1 MEKLTILWTTTNRE
15 TIFKMISM
23 YAINAKRYGWWNEI
37 DIIIWGGSAKVVGED
52 TQVQTEVLE
61 MLNSGINVMACK
73 SCTDSFGVSDT
84 IMKLGVKVEFMGEPL
99 TNALKS
105 GDKILTL

>member
-1 MEKLTILWTTTNRE
+1 MSKLTILWTTTERD

-23 YAINAKRYGWWNEI
+23 YAINSKRRGWWSDI

-61 MLNSGINVMACK
+61 MLNSGINVMACL
-73 SCTDSFGVSDT
+73 SCTDSFGVTDT
-84 IMKLGVKVEFMGEPL
+84 IRRLGVKVEYMGEPL
-99 TNALKS
+99 TDALKAD
-105 GDKILTL
+105 DKILTI